1 MGKTD
6 TKQQALSSMG
16 YFFLR
21 MAFGKES
28 YPESVTSELQWVVD
42 ELMSDD
48 PDADLLQAIG
58 EELREGAYQNES
70 GVFPYT
76 TLQENLKI
84 GYGYDSNET
93 MRIVDKLRKL

>member
-28 YPESVTSELQWVVD
+28 YPESVTGEL
-42 ELMSDD
+42 
-48 PDADLLQAIG
+48 
-58 EELREGAYQNES
+58 
-70 GVFPYT
+70 
-76 TLQENLKI
+76 
-84 GYGYDSNET
+84 
-93 MRIVDKLRKL
+93 

>member
-28 YPESVTSELQWVVD
+28 FAGDRGGNPGRSLPE
-42 ELMSDD
+42 
-48 PDADLLQAIG
+48 
-58 EELREGAYQNES
+58 
-70 GVFPYT
+70 
-76 TLQENLKI
+76 
-84 GYGYDSNET
+84 
-93 MRIVDKLRKL
+93 